1 MNHTPYRVG
10 VLVFD
15 GCFASEAFGFADL
28 LTVANQVAAHLH
40 GEPAPRFEVAIVAV
54 RRRVTASGGVSLGTV
69 AMPASLDLL
78 VVPGFELI
86 LSQDVGAR
94 LRTLHREVEVIGQ
107 VARSGVPI
115 ASICLGAFLLGEAGL
130 LDGRRVTTAWLFAR
144 ALAARYPQATVDAKA
159 LIVDDAGITT
169 TGAFSTAFDLA
180 MAVISRSMGDEI
192 ARVAARVTLVPDGRT
207 IQAPYVDDAIS
218 AAPGRQFSGDV
229 KRWLEAR
236 TSQPYSLSELAAA
249 FHVSTRTMLR
259 RFRAET
265 GESPLSHLQRIRIG
279 TAKAL
284 LETSEL
290 RLADVMS
297 KVGYLDQ
304 GTFRRLF
311 TSHTGMSPAEYRG
324 QFRRDPGRE
333 RTRRRGPDDA
343 VTATRPAKPEG
354 RRPAR
359 QERQPA
365 ATQTGHD
372 SPTPHPVR
380 GVDRSN

>member
-10 VLVFD
+10 VLAFD

-28 LTVANQVAAHLH
+28 LTVANQVAVHLH
-40 GEPAPRFEVAIVAV
+40 GDLAPRFEVAIVAA
-54 RRRVTASGGVSLGTV
+54 RRQVTASGGVSLGTV
-69 AMPASLDLL
+69 AVPASLDLL

-86 LSQDVGAR
+86 PNQDLDAR
-94 LRTLHREVEVIGQ
+94 LRTLDREVGVIGQ
-107 VARSGVPI
+107 VAGSGVPI

-144 ALAARYPQATVDAKA
+144 ALAARYPRATVDAKA
-159 LIVDDAGITT
+159 LIVEDAGITT

-180 MAVISRSMGDEI
+180 MTVISRSMGDEI

-207 IQAPYVDDAIS
+207 SQAPYVDEAIS

-265 GESPLSHLQRIRIG
+265 GESPLSHLQCVRIG

-284 LETSEL
+284 LETSDL
-290 RLADVMS
+290 RLSDVMS
-297 KVGYLDQ
+297 RVGYLDQ

-324 QFRRDPGRE
+324 QFRRGPGRV
-333 RTRRRGPDDA
+333 RASCRGSEGD
-343 VTATRPAKPEG
+343 VTATRPATPEG
-354 RRPAR
+354 RRSAR

-365 ATQTGHD
+365 TTQAVQS
-372 SPTPHPVR
+372 SPTPHPLR
-380 GVDRSN
+380 GVG